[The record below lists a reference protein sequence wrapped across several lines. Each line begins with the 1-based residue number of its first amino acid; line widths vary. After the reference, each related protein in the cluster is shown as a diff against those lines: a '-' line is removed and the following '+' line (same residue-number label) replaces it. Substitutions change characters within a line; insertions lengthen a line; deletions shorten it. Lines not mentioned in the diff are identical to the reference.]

1 MSEVNSPL
9 SGVNMLSWSS
19 DGDRRLETVRTVITE
34 RGLRANGYII
44 DAGVPPYGA
53 SYSLLADSRGRT
65 RRLAAQSD
73 SIDGERHLALT
84 RTPGGPWVVESTG
97 GSSPLYAL
105 NDAQDIDLES
115 SAFSNALALRR
126 LHLAAELNGGHH
138 HGVEIPVT
146 VACVSMPSLIVR
158 SVQHFYTFRGDGV
171 VSYRGPAGE
180 ADLSIDSDH
189 FVRDFPGL
197 SRRLG

>member
-1 MSEVNSPL
+1 
-9 SGVNMLSWSS
+9 MLSWSS
-19 DGDRRLETVRTVITE
+19 DRDRRVETVRAVLTE

-44 DAGVPPYGA
+44 SAGDDPYGA
-53 SYSLLADSRGRT
+53 SYSLLVDARGRT

-73 SIDGERHLALT
+73 SVEGERHLALT

-105 NDAQDIDLES
+105 NDAQDIDLDS

-126 LHLAAELNGGHH
+126 LAMGNHDQGGPEIDL
-138 HGVEIPVT
+138 EIPIT
-146 VACVSMPSLIVR
+146 VACVALPTLAVR
-158 SVQHFYTFRGDGV
+158 SVEHVYTFRGGGV
-171 VSYRGPAGE
+171 VSYRGPAGV
-180 ADLSIDSDH
+180 ADLTIDHQS
-189 FVRDFPGL
+189 FVLDFPGL